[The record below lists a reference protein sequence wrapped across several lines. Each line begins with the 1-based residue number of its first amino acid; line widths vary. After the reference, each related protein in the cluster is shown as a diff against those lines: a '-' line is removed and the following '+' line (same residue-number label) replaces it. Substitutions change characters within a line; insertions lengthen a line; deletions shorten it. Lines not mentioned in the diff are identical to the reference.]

1 MQLFRKKKY
10 DKEQDVK
17 YTPAEVTTEILFGL
31 NNKVI
36 NEIIY
41 FLLFLLSIL
50 LQNIYLCKPVGCF
63 NTFRYF

>member
-41 FLLFLLSIL
+41 FFVIFIINSTTKYIFMQARGLL
-50 LQNIYLCKPVGCF
+50 
-63 NTFRYF
+63 